1 MKVYTSVVA
10 SALGLTAVIADP
22 SVFRRLATDPISYP
36 DGLTKIP
43 STDAFHM
50 QPVRAIHARVQ
61 SDEPA
66 WDDTKKM
73 FVSKYGA
80 DFDAKFRGALDT
92 VNTASVEGALMY
104 VQAEGIDYR
113 TRGSDTTAKCTR
125 KNGMKYVVFY
135 DILIAQ
141 TNETLAAY
149 PNAEY
154 GPMLPMDGGQ
164 CTPTSTS
171 PTNVFPNECLM
182 INGDNNKPVIG
193 PFVGAGDKST
203 DSRAPYPNTF
213 WYSFP
218 NTCPLQKWSDKTD
231 TCRSA
236 TRRGLCAYDTMPDG
250 VTCTYNYRIL
260 GYVALDDVVGIT
272 AMDNSA
278 STGKYADFAAF
289 CADNGVEF
297 QTNPDGSLLA
307 SIPFWSDPTVASKNA
322 GRATDLVQAY
332 ADLQSGSTLSN
343 IIADAAVTN
352 FKVLPDVA
360 TLTAANPPCYKSV
373 KACADAAHGCKR
385 TLYSQ
390 TCTVCNADAAE
401 CVKKDAGYT
410 YPTLAA
416 GTPIPTPAPVT
427 PAPSSTALAPTTPAP
442 SAASPL
448 VVASTVL
455 SLAVSV
461 MLM

>member
-164 CTPTSTS
+164 CTPTSTT
-171 PTNVFPNECLM
+171 PNVTFPNECYM

-203 DSRAPYPNTF
+203 EPRAPYPNTICKVEYNTNADGTLDSSIDF
-213 WYSFP
+213 WANPFTAAS
-218 NTCPLQKWSDKTD
+218 NTARANKLVKAYTDLQ
-231 TCRSA
+231 A
-236 TRRGLCAYDTMPDG
+236 TT
-250 VTCTYNYRIL
+250 TTSTI
-260 GYVALDDVVGIT
+260 I
-272 AMDNSA
+272 A
-278 STGKYADFAAF
+278 STAVANFKA
-289 CADNGVEF
+289 
-297 QTNPDGSLLA
+297 L
-307 SIPFWSDPTVASKNA
+307 PTVAS
-322 GRATDLVQAY
+322 
-332 ADLQSGSTLSN
+332 
-343 IIADAAVTN
+343 
-352 FKVLPDVA
+352 
-360 TLTAANPPCYKSV
+360 LTSANPPCYKSM
-373 KACADAAHGCKR
+373 KACASAQYGCKR
-385 TLYSQ
+385 ALYSQ
-390 TCTVCNADAAE
+390 ICTLCTADGQDG
-401 CVKKDAGYT
+401 CVKKPSDYT
-410 YPTLAA
+410 YPTLEAA
-416 GTPIPTPAPVT
+416 TPIPTPAP
-427 PAPSSTALAPTTPAP
+427 STASPMSTLAMA
-442 SAASPL
+442 SAAMSL
-448 VVASTVL
+448 VLGVFL
-455 SLAVSV
+455 L
-461 MLM
+461 